1 MNGLSGSSR
10 GKKPNLAKNQA
21 DVICGFELSQ
31 KLGVGIKRPRASE
44 VSNCIVA
51 VWVLEIA
58 SAGCDESAVL
68 SGKQGLSAAGFL
80 GAARLF
86 DGSAARRPSSLKKMK

>member
-1 MNGLSGSSR
+1 MGNQGVR
-10 GKKPNLAKNQA
+10 GAKNQTWLKGQA